1 MASNCSINTD
11 YYNIPPL
18 NKYLDYDGHSNSN
31 HPVVVAVVEH
41 LRTADHIV
49 EVVVVLLLVGHIAGR
64 MVADRTVVAAVLG
77 RAVAAVH
84 ETVAARMLASELVA
98 VAVVEIAG
106 HQVVQQLGPQMVA
119 AASLPRRRRQK
130 TAAFRTDSHIHSG

>member
-11 YYNIPPL
+11 CYNIPPL

-64 MVADRTVVAAVLG
+64 MVADRTV
-77 RAVAAVH
+77 VAAVH